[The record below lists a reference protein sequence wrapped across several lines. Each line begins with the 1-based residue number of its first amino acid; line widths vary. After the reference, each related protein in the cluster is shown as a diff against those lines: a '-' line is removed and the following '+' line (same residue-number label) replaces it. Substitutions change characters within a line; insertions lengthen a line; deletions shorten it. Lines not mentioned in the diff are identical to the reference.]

1 MANTAKKL
9 VTITAPSGAGKS
21 SITHYLLK
29 QFPELA
35 FSVSATTRA
44 QRGTETDGKD
54 YYFLELPDFLKKVES
69 KLFLE
74 YEMVYPGKY
83 YGTLKSELDRIWDA
97 GKIPILDIDVQ
108 GAMKVREIFATN
120 ALYVFIAPPSLEE
133 LKKRLIHR
141 GTETQ
146 ENVETRLKKAN
157 YELSFQSHFD
167 KTIINKDLDKAC
179 KQTAKLVKTFLEKT

>member
-1 MANTAKKL
+1 MAKTAKKL

-29 QFPELA
+29 QFPELD

-44 QRGTETDGKD
+44 QRGTETNGKD
-54 YYFLELPDFLKKVES
+54 YYFLDLPDFLQKIENN
-69 KLFLE
+69 LFLE

-146 ENVETRLKKAN
+146 ENVETRLQKAN

>member
-1 MANTAKKL
+1 MANTTKKL

-54 YYFLELPDFLKKVES
+54 YYFLDLPDFIQKMNAG
-69 KLFLE
+69 LFLE

-83 YGTLKSELDRIWDA
+83 YGTLKSELDRIWNA

-133 LKKRLIHR
+133 LKKRLINR
-141 GTETQ
+141 GTETL
-146 ENVETRLKKAN
+146 ENVETRLEKAN

-167 KTIINKDLDKAC
+167 KTIVNKDLDKAC
-179 KQTAKLVKTFLEKT
+179 KQAAKLLKTFLEKA